1 MCLFLL
7 TICYSQDGQERV
19 IRESL
24 ELCPST
30 KLLWSTDGHWFPETY
45 LLAVIQMREGLYRV
59 LSEYI
64 HSGALTVEQSVTIV
78 HDVLFDT
85 ANRVYDLGLQ
95 MKPIIAIQPAIPF
108 MPSPQSSL
116 ARFERFLGRNEGIK
130 YLRFQWL
137 DYTATLRARVLP
149 IQQALRLLRELK
161 YIGATKAVL
170 GLQQIDSI
178 TEGFK
183 ATGEYNLV
191 PAFDSL
197 RLSTRDGHATVFC
210 EFQEKDGSEVTL
222 CPRTVLRRQLRKCSE
237 AGLAFLV
244 GFEIEIIFMRP
255 SITDDGRITFGAT
268 PLTAQGGHAWSTAQ
282 ALHNS
287 DIMTMIESIVS
298 KLERAGIELLQFHSE
313 SAPGQY
319 EFVLGPL
326 PPAAAVDTLL
336 AAREIIRQVAADAGL
351 RATLYPKP
359 FPQLGGNGAHVHLS
373 MQPEDKWENFYAGVL
388 KHLRGLSALLYANE
402 ASYERVVDSAWAG
415 STWIAW

>member
-1 MCLFLL
+1 M
-7 TICYSQDGQERV
+7 IS
-19 IRESL
+19 ESL

-59 LSEYI
+59 LNEYV
-64 HSGALTVEQSVTIV
+64 HSGALTVDQSITIV

-85 ANRVYDLGLQ
+85 ANRIYDLGLQ

-116 ARFERFLGRNEGIK
+116 AQFERFLGRNEGVK

-137 DYTATLRARVLP
+137 DYTATLRVRVLS
-149 IQQALRLLRELK
+149 IQQAKRMLRELK
-161 YIGATKAVL
+161 YIGITKAVL
-170 GLQQIDSI
+170 GLQQTDSI

-197 RLSTRDGHATVFC
+197 RLSARDGHATVLC

-255 SITDDGRITFGAT
+255 SITTATTNDDSHITFGET

-282 ALHNS
+282 ALQNN
-287 DIMTMIESIVS
+287 DIMTVIESIVS
-298 KLERAGIELLQFHSE
+298 KLERAGIELLQFHPE

-336 AAREIIRQVAADAGL
+336 AAREIVRQVAADAGL

-359 FPQLGGNGAHVHLS
+359 FPQLGGTGAHIHLS
-373 MQPEDKWENFYAGVL
+373 MQPEDKWRCFYAGVL
-388 KHLRGLSALLYANE
+388 AHLRELSAVLYANE